1 MRFSCCLRCCQ
12 IDTRKKNGGSWRF
25 CISDVFG
32 FLPSSASSFR
42 PPSTVAILDGRWQEK
57 AVFCLP
63 WQRDKHIANCFARKV
78 CSSYA
83 GVVRELSG
91 NEGTI
96 MWNGTHLTEKQ
107 RRIGNERTTVN
118 QSGIQQKF
126 RSKDL
131 YLPLS
136 YSPWPSAFSN
146 WSFLRFYFWS
156 NDSFSIDRISG
167 YLTVALC
174 AHLSWK
180 FPFDYCLHCVLHLK
194 DQHWANAQ

>member
-1 MRFSCCLRCCQ
+1 MLSNRYPE
-12 IDTRKKNGGSWRF
+12 KKWRQLTLLYLWRF
-25 CISDVFG
+25 WLSAFFCF
-32 FLPSSASSFR
+32 FLPA
-42 PPSTVAILDGRWQEK
+42 AIDGSHFGWPLAGKSRVLFALATRQTHRKLLCPKSLLKLRRSCEG
-57 AVFCLP
+57 AV
-63 WQRDKHIANCFARKV
+63 WQRGYDYVEWN
-78 CSSYA
+78 SLN
-83 GVVRELSG
+83 REA
-91 NEGTI
+91 
-96 MWNGTHLTEKQ
+96 K
-107 RRIGNERTTVN
+107 RIGNERTTVN